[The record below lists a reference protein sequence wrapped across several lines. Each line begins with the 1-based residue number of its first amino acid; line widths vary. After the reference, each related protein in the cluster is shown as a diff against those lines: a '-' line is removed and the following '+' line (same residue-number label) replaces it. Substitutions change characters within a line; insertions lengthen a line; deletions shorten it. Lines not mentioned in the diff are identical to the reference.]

1 MSDYLPPNYDFA
13 QEISDSFDQG
23 YVDAATL
30 HRAASIGVLDAN
42 GLEVGYSI
50 GYKAAR
56 DFHKA
61 AVVSGTD
68 STGQSRAYLDGYDAA
83 SIYHTTNTVSG
94 NDSLGRERGYFE
106 GYKAARDYHTTN
118 STSGNDSTGTLRGYA
133 EGYIAARN
141 FHTTVATA
149 GNPTNDS
156 TGVDRGYNTGYN
168 AGVAAGFS
176 PRWGMTMSG
185 NQDLTNGTYTRANFN
200 TIQHSEGVTI
210 STGSDRVTPPAGY
223 YDVMA
228 GGMTGHSV
236 SNSEGTIECRIR
248 RSGGNVTQGN
258 YYRGVARIRSTTNSD
273 YGIVHMLRNVYMNGS
288 QYFDVYWRCY
298 HAASISFMGGGT
310 SGSAGVHGGRAP
322 AFFIGHQR

>member
-23 YVDAATL
+23 YSDARSDHTTPAL
-30 HRAASIGVLDAN
+30 GFPDAD
-42 GLEVGYSI
+42 GQTTGFELGYL
-50 GYKAAR
+50 AAR

-61 AVVSGTD
+61 QVLSGAD
-68 STGQSRAYLDGYDAA
+68 LSGASRAYLDGYDAA

-94 NDSLGRERGYFE
+94 NDGLGRERGYFE

-118 STSGNDSTGTLRGYA
+118 SVSGNDSTGTLRGYA

-141 FHTTVATA
+141 FHTTVGTA
-149 GNPTNDS
+149 SNPTNDA
-156 TGVDRGYNTGYN
+156 TGVDRGYNVGYN
-168 AGVAAGFS
+168 SGLANGFS
-176 PRWGMTMSG
+176 PRWAMTMSG

-210 STGSDRVTPPAGY
+210 ATGSDRVTPPAGY

-228 GGMTGHSV
+228 GGLTGHSTTAD
-236 SNSEGTIECRIR
+236 GTIECRIR

-258 YYRGVARIRSTTNSD
+258 YYRGVAGIGFAGNAD
-273 YGIVHMLRNVYMNGS
+273 YGVVHMLRNVYMNGS

-298 HAASISFMGGGT
+298 HSASISFMAGGT
-310 SGSAGVHGGRAP
+310 SGSAGVHGGRPP
-322 AFFIGHQR
+322 AFFIGYQR